1 MARYP
6 GATFVAAS
14 PKNIGGPIGHI
25 RLGVEHI
32 EQGSESGTNS
42 WFQNP
47 AAQVSAHFGIAKTGQ
62 VFQFVDTN
70 TIAWAEMSY
79 NDVAI
84 SVEHEG
90 MSGSPLTPEQVE
102 ADAKLYVWLFKT
114 HGIPLARTTD
124 PNGSGWIGHGE
135 LGIPGGDHINCPGNP
150 VLAQMPAIIAKAK
163 SLLTPPKPPLTRYP
177 STADLTKAGLVA
189 LQNPQEA
196 QIALTNG
203 WALWGWNGTAFVPF
217 KARLLSGSSQ
227 YASESYA
234 KRKPKA

>member
-6 GATFVAAS
+6 AATFVAAS

-62 VFQFVDTN
+62 VFQFVDTH

-90 MSGSPLTPEQVE
+90 MSGTPLTPAQVA

-114 HGIPLARTTD
+114 HGIPLARTKN
-124 PNGSGWIGHGE
+124 PKGSGWIGHGE
-135 LGIPGGDHINCPGNP
+135 LGVPGGDHINCPGSA
-150 VLAQMPAIIAKAK
+150 VLAQMPAIITKAK
-163 SLLTPPKPPLTRYP
+163 SLLTPTPHLPRYP
-177 STADLTKAGLVA
+177 SPDDLAKASLVA
-189 LQNPQEA
+189 LISPQEA
-196 QIALTNG
+196 QLALQNG
-203 WALWGWNGTAFVPF
+203 WTLWGWNGTGFVPF

-227 YASESYA
+227 YANV
-234 KRKPKA
+234 RWVNPKPKA